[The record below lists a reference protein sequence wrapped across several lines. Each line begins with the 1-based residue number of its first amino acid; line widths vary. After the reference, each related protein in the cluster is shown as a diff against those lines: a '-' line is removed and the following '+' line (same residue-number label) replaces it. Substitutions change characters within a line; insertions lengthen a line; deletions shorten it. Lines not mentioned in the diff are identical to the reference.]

1 MGTVAPARA
10 DRTFQTERVTMR
22 LLVIGMIATGIFGTA
37 TAARAQDIC
46 QSLWVERNSI
56 YKEAGYCFKTA
67 RAINYFGNGGCR
79 YDVEAA
85 LPLSPRQQAS
95 IAAILRD
102 ERANGCR

>member
-1 MGTVAPARA
+1 MEDHDGISTGGVPMRWFITGTIAAAILAAAAVA
-10 DRTFQTERVTMR
+10 
-22 LLVIGMIATGIFGTA
+22 
-37 TAARAQDIC
+37 AQAQGIC

-85 LPLSPRQQAS
+85 LPLSQSQRAQ
-95 IAAILRD
+95 IGRILAM

>member
-1 MGTVAPARA
+1 
-10 DRTFQTERVTMR
+10 MR
-22 LLVIGMIATGIFGTA
+22 SLVSCMIATGILGTA
-37 TAARAQDIC
+37 TAAQAQGIC

-67 RAINYFGNGGCR
+67 RAINYFGNRGCS

-85 LPLSPRQQAS
+85 LPLSPGQRAR
-95 IAAILRD
+95 IGRVLAD